1 MVLDPI
7 TVAGLA
13 SNIVQLVDFSI
24 RIVNRLDDFREKH
37 GDVPAL
43 FSNIRIRLPLL
54 IDSLNRNKDSTAL
67 GIVRT
72 GQDEALAGVVD
83 GCLAQVKQL
92 NMILDKI
99 LPAKGDSFIT
109 RNKKALQS
117 LSQERVVEKI
127 RNNLHDYIEALTLHH
142 VVPQRERGDSDLQ
155 PTPDYPTCFHIP
167 RYRVSRFIGRED
179 VLVDIECHL
188 RAGSAVV
195 LHGMGGQGKTQ
206 IALEYCRR
214 VREAKQFSAILWV
227 DASSKS
233 AAKKSV
239 ESISE
244 VIKPPEKMF
253 SDAESRIAFVMTT
266 FSTWSRPWLFVVD
279 NYDDPEAFPDIQD
292 FVPWGEHG
300 AILYTTRHRDIGRY
314 GTIVEIVGMVES
326 EALDLLFDRTAME
339 ETDNNVK
346 HGKDIIQRLGYH
358 PLAIDQAGA
367 YIYKRKDSL
376 GFEDFVDH
384 YNRRK
389 RIILKETPRVWEY
402 RRKLSKAEQKISL
415 SVFTTWELSLQQLDP
430 QEESGGKLG
439 SVLTLFA
446 FFHHANIS
454 ENLFET
460 YCRRS
465 DKSDSRHSWIK
476 LFCDGAN
483 NWDRELFVDI
493 LVRLCDLSLVQN
505 YYLGVDAH
513 LHLSLHPL
521 IRDWIRLRS
530 SEAECQRMSLSVA
543 AVLRELLRD
552 CYTKKVF
559 LLHLSARQEML
570 LHLDAWS
577 ENRQDYFPPE
587 PEKYLDTSEIENL
600 IDSESW
606 IADFYTE
613 IGRFE
618 QAKILYEKVLAYR
631 VASHGPRKPF
641 GLRTA
646 TKLAFF
652 LERLGQYKEAEK
664 MLQQNLNIQ
673 EQIFGKDHPD
683 TLETVLILSEVL
695 FSQGKYVEAEMML
708 QKSLPAFVSIRG
720 PEHRDTLY
728 CRNNLAL
735 SLREQ
740 GRYSEAQQIY
750 LELYET
756 SNRIVGSEHQ
766 TTIKYAHNLAIVHTD
781 LGMFMWAEK
790 GNRWVLE
797 ARERTLGKEHPE
809 TLASC
814 NNLVFVLFEIGHF
827 REAREL
833 HERVLDAMKKL
844 MGKDHPNTL
853 HSDDNLANGLSV
865 QGVVAKAEE
874 LSRRALVAREQI
886 LGKEHPHT
894 LRNVNYLAMIL
905 HARAKHGEA
914 EQMLR
919 GVLET
924 RQRLLGVESAAS
936 LSTTSDLGVILRD
949 QGKYREG
956 EDLLQQAV
964 RGRELVLGRD
974 HHIR

>member
-7 TVAGLA
+7 TAAGLA
-13 SNIVQLVDFSI
+13 SNILQLLDFSI
-24 RIVNRLDDFREKH
+24 RIVSRLEDFREKH
-37 GDVPAL
+37 GHVPAL
-43 FSNIRIRLPLL
+43 FSNIRVRLPLL
-54 IDSLNRNKDSTAL
+54 IDSLNRTKDSTAL
-67 GIVRT
+67 GFVRT

-83 GCLAQVKQL
+83 GCLAQVEQL
-92 NMILDKI
+92 NMILDKT

-117 LSQERVVEKI
+117 LSKERVVEKI
-127 RNNLHDYIEALTLHH
+127 RNDLHDYIEALTLHH
-142 VVPQRERGDSDLQ
+142 VVPQRERGDSGLP
-155 PTPDYPTCFHIP
+155 PTSDYPTYFHIP
-167 RYRVSRFIGRED
+167 SCRVSRFIGRED
-179 VLVDIECHL
+179 VLSSIECHL
-188 RAGSAVV
+188 RAGSAAV

-206 IALEYCRR
+206 IALEYCWR
-214 VREAKQFSAILWV
+214 VREAKQFSAILWI

-233 AAKKSV
+233 TAKKSL

-244 VIKPPEKMF
+244 IIKRPEKVF
-253 SDAESRIAFVMTT
+253 SDAESRITFVLTT

-300 AILYTTRHRDIGRY
+300 TILYTTRHRDVSRY
-314 GTIVEIVGMVES
+314 GTVVEIVGMVDG

-339 ETDNNVK
+339 KTDNNVK
-346 HGKDIIQRLGYH
+346 HGKDIIHRLGYH

-376 GFEDFVDH
+376 GFENFVDH

-389 RIILKETPRVWEY
+389 QIILKETPRVWEY
-402 RRKLSKAEQKISL
+402 RRKLSKAEQEISL

-439 SVLTLFA
+439 SILTLFA

-465 DKSDSRHSWIK
+465 DTSDSCRFWIT
-476 LFCDGAN
+476 LFCDGEN
-483 NWDRELFVDI
+483 NWDRELFVDV

-505 YYLGVDAH
+505 YYLGVDGH

-552 CYTKKVF
+552 RYIKKVF
-559 LLHLSARQEML
+559 LLNLSARQEML

-577 ENRQDYFPPE
+577 ENRKHYFPPQ
-587 PEKYLDTSEIENL
+587 PEKYLNTSEMEDL
-600 IDSESW
+600 INSESW

-618 QAKILYEKVLAYR
+618 QAKILYERVLTYR

-646 TKLAFF
+646 TKLAFV
-652 LERLGQYKEAEK
+652 LERLGQYNEAER
-664 MLQQNLNIQ
+664 MLQQSLNIQ
-673 EQIFGKDHPD
+673 EQILGKDHPD
-683 TLETVLILSEVL
+683 TLETVLTLTEVL
-695 FSQGKYVEAEMML
+695 FSVGRYVEAEMML

-750 LELYET
+750 LKLYET
-756 SNRIVGSEHQ
+756 SDRIAGPDHQ

-781 LGMFMWAEK
+781 LGMFTWAEK
-790 GNRWVLE
+790 RNRWVLD
-797 ARERTLGKEHPE
+797 ARERVLGKEHPE
-809 TLASC
+809 TLVGC
-814 NNLVFVLFEIGHF
+814 NNLGFVLFEIGHF

-833 HERVLDAMKKL
+833 HERVLDAMEKL
-844 MGKDHPNTL
+844 MGKDHPDTL
-853 HSDDNLANGLSV
+853 HSDDNLANVLSV
-865 QGVVAKAEE
+865 QGIVAKAEE
-874 LSRRALVAREQI
+874 LSRRALVVREQI

-905 HARAKHGEA
+905 HAGCKHEEA

-924 RQRLLGVESAAS
+924 RQRLLGVEGAAS
-936 LSTTSDLGVILRD
+936 LSTASDLGVVLRD

-956 EDLLQQAV
+956 EDLL
-964 RGRELVLGRD
+964 RRL
-974 HHIR
+974 